1 MSLSE
6 EEQRILQQMEQQLR
20 SESPRLHESLSR
32 PPTPSLN
39 LEPRRIALGGA
50 LLLVGLVILVA
61 GVASTWTVV
70 GILGFGVMVA
80 GVLIGISPAKHN
92 DLPAKGPSPKKPKSS
107 SSAKQSFMDRQA
119 KRWDTRHQK

>member
-1 MSLSE
+1 MPLSE

-20 SESPRLHESLSR
+20 SESPRLHESLSSSSA
-32 PPTPSLN
+32 PSLQ

-50 LLLVGLVILVA
+50 LLLIGLVILVA

-80 GVLIGISPAKHN
+80 GVLIAISPG
-92 DLPAKGPSPKKPKSS
+92 KGSAPKKAAPRPSNSPKSS
-107 SSAKQSFMDRQA
+107 KPSFMERQA
-119 KRWDTRHQK
+119 NRWDSRHK